1 MEEFLEGWLC
11 SLGEFL
17 EVIEKKHFFGPQ
29 AAEVWFCKEMH
40 VNSWGR
46 ESTGD
51 YKNPNTFF

>member
-11 SLGEFL
+11 SLREFL
-17 EVIEKKHFFGPQ
+17 EVIEKNTSLAQ